1 MSHVTA
7 GVQSSGRRHHR
18 DSQLAEAE
26 HSACGEQKN
35 LAHADQATRAT
46 GYRAEAAAAIV
57 EQIGVGDALRQAG
70 AAPERWPEPPR
81 AGQIDCEFGCAC
93 PLIDRHDRC
102 HEGTTRG
109 ACVLDPEATH
119 CSEHV

>member
-18 DSQLAEAE
+18 DSQLAEAK

-93 PLIDRHDRC
+93 PLIDAMSVAMRPR
-102 HEGTTRG
+102 GQSVTRLIDIRRNLG
-109 ACVLDPEATH
+109 RFL
-119 CSEHV
+119 